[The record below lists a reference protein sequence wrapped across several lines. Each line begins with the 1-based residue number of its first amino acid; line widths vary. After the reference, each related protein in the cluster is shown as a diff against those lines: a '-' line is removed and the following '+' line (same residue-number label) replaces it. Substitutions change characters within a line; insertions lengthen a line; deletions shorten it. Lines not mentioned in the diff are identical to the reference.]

1 MNWFK
6 KIKAW
11 FLGEDKNYIPPAP
24 QVDPYPESVQD
35 MIDEGAP
42 FLNKPKVVKGRKKRT
57 AQPPR
62 R

>member
-11 FLGEDKNYIPPAP
+11 LLGEDKNYIPPAP
-24 QVDPYPESVQD
+24 PAKEYPDVVQD
-35 MIDEGAP
+35 MINEGAP
-42 FLNKPKVVKGRKKRT
+42 FVNKPKAVKGRKKRT
-57 AQPPR
+57 SQPPR